1 MNAYLKQREKAG
13 MRQQDVADAVGVTR
27 STVGKWETGVAH
39 PSVDVLKKLRALFK
53 CSADDLLAEDEEPEY

>member
-27 STVGKWETGVAH
+27 STVGKWETGVAN
-39 PSVDVLKKLRALFK
+39 PSVDVLKKLLALFK
-53 CSADDLLAEDEEPEY
+53 CSADDLLAEDEEPEF